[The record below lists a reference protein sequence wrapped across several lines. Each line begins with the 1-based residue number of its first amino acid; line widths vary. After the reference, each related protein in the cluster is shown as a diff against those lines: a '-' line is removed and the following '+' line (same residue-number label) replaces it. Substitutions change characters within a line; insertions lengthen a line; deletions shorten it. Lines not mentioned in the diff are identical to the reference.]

1 MRAKDNGKAISFYKK
16 FGFSPSGKEQLVK
29 GTRVTEVE
37 YIKEQ

>member
-1 MRAKDNGKAISFYKK
+1 MGKQFPFIKIRL
-16 FGFSPSGKEQLVK
+16 FSSGKEQLVK